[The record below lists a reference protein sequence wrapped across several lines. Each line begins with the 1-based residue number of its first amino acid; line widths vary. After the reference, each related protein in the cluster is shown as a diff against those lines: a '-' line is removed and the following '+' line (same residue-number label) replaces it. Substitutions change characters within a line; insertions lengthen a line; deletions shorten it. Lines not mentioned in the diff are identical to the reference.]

1 MDPGE
6 KSALEAMGRNTAL
19 QEAQIRLLAQEVRRY
34 VDAVGTSGTYPFLDS
49 YMDGI
54 TEVAAHVLAHATH
67 QHGRVNDLIA
77 EVIANHGGDAAFGQE
92 ITNGTMTERQF
103 LSEIGEAVVNHVPET
118 ITVQGKVVHPRP
130 GVRRRYA
137 ESDQPVRRLRPR
149 YFFHPTPAT
158 ANTLRRRSRGL
169 DTDWCAIRQSI
180 IQTAIGEETFWTRG
194 DGTPHEESD
203 PDMLDQ
209 LRAYWRDG
217 VRASDWSTKATRSAQ
232 DLESWSAAFVSWVM
246 RTAGV
251 PAGAGFTFSARH
263 LVYIV
268 DALRNR
274 EASDRNKPFWFY
286 GIDEQDQAQPK
297 PGDVIC
303 MNRGGSHFTYSSLR
317 SAFLGNNAEPRG
329 ETHCNIVVDTRERDG
344 RKFLVVIGGNR
355 ALENSPDPNH
365 GVTVRSSDEI
375 EVDDSGVILAPEDH
389 RIFGIIALVGC

>member
-1 MDPGE
+1 M
-6 KSALEAMGRNTAL
+6 ALAR
-19 QEAQIRLLAQEVRRY
+19 I
-34 VDAVGTSGTYPFLDS
+34 
-49 YMDGI
+49 
-54 TEVAAHVLAHATH
+54 VAARL
-67 QHGRVNDLIA
+67 
-77 EVIANHGGDAAFGQE
+77 GGDVRLTRTGDENPTLVARA
-92 ITNGTMTERQF
+92 GTARDSGARVF
-103 LSEIGEAVVNHVPET
+103 LSLHANRGARGVRGSEAW
-118 ITVQGKVVHPRP
+118 VHPRGGGGSIALARTLLGSLGQLRVPDQGIKAADMYLLRPQHHAP
-130 GVRRRYA
+130 GAAACLLEVDYL
-137 ESDQPVRRLRPR
+137 SDPEGERRLRD
-149 YFFHPTPAT
+149 PAALAKLGGAIADGVRSFL
-158 ANTLRRRSRGL
+158 ANGEASRRRSRGL

-180 IQTAIGEETFWTRG
+180 IQTAVGEETFWTRA

-217 VRASDWSTKATRSAQ
+217 VGASDWSTKATRSAQ
-232 DLESWSAAFVSWVM
+232 NLESWSAAFVSWVL

-251 PAGAGFTFSARH
+251 PAGAGFTFSGRH
-263 LVYIV
+263 LIYIV

-274 EASDRNKPFWFY
+274 EASDRSKPFWFY

-297 PGDVIC
+297 AGDIIC

-355 ALENSPDPNH
+355 ALPNSAHPDD

-375 EVDDSGVILAPEDH
+375 EVDDSGVILAPADN